1 MTYSVSVYLDILNRA
16 VSQYDAR
23 IVGET
28 LEVKIQGGYAYFSLL
43 DPENRSVL
51 RVMAPRAVLDFAGI
65 ELVDGIAIAVTGH
78 SDIYKPRGTLTFK
91 ADMVELVGEGALKKQ
106 YDLLKKKLT
115 AEGLFDESR
124 KRPIPEYPTRIGLLT
139 SKTGAVIHDFQSNLG
154 RFGYRIFFKD
164 IRVEGA
170 QAVPDILS
178 GLKRMK
184 REDIDVLVL
193 IRGGGS
199 MESLQAFNHEE
210 VVRAISGFPIP
221 VICAIGHDK
230 DIPLAQLA
238 ADSAP
243 STPTACT
250 EVLNRSWREARHDL
264 VTSTHA
270 LTNIYEKA
278 LRREVDR
285 VIRAEEYLVRAL
297 ARMSESFSF
306 FTRQIE
312 GLLVD
317 LGRELTGAESAVA
330 RIEERIIGLYRESL
344 RRISRQLSDE
354 NALLVLH
361 NPTRQLKLGFSIL
374 SYRGRIV
381 RTIRDLPEGVDFEA
395 TLSDGT
401 LEAKSKGPQKGK

>member
-1 MTYSVSVYLDILNRA
+1 
-16 VSQYDAR
+16 
-23 IVGET
+23 
-28 LEVKIQGGYAYFSLL
+28 
-43 DPENRSVL
+43 
-51 RVMAPRAVLDFAGI
+51 
-65 ELVDGIAIAVTGH
+65 
-78 SDIYKPRGTLTFK
+78 
-91 ADMVELVGEGALKKQ
+91 
-106 YDLLKKKLT
+106 
-115 AEGLFDESR
+115 
-124 KRPIPEYPTRIGLLT
+124 
-139 SKTGAVIHDFQSNLG
+139 
-154 RFGYRIFFKD
+154 
-164 IRVEGA
+164 
-170 QAVPDILS
+170 
-178 GLKRMK
+178 
-184 REDIDVLVL
+184 
-193 IRGGGS
+193 
-199 MESLQAFNHEE
+199 
-210 VVRAISGFPIP
+210 
-221 VICAIGHDK
+221 
-230 DIPLAQLA
+230 
-238 ADSAP
+238 
-243 STPTACT
+243 
-250 EVLNRSWREARHDL
+250 